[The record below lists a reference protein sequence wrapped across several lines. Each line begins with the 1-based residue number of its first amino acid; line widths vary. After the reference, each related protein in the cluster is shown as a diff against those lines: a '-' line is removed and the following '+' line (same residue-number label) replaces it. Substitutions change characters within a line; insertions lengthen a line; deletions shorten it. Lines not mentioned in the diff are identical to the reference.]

1 MQADNTIAA
10 DRGKVRASQGA
21 AADAGRSPADR
32 KQLIYWA
39 VTVIAPLIV
48 MMIPTGETFTPVIRN
63 FLAITLCAI
72 LIFAFETLPQ
82 MIPAILLPVA
92 YVVAGI
98 APEQA
103 VFGPWSTSVPWMFMG
118 GILMANCLESAG
130 LLRRVA
136 YWCIIKTG
144 GTYNRILYGIMFT
157 GIILNLLIPAQAV
170 IPLAAFTYGICLAL
184 DLGQS
189 KESAGIMLTGAM
201 AALTPLFFFYNPNFN
216 IIVGA
221 GNTVYNEPM
230 TWFLY
235 LFHNAPMILW
245 SFFCVFLI
253 TKIFKP
259 SKEIDC
265 KAYVSEAYDKLGSL
279 TSKEK
284 KGLFVTILLVIFLMT
299 GGLHRINIGWGFAVA
314 GCLMYLPGIRV
325 GTDDDIKRINFSLL
339 FFVTACMA
347 IGAASNVL
355 GIGKIIAQ
363 YSTPVME
370 ASGSM
375 FTLVLVWVLSV
386 VSNFIMTPLAIWA
399 AFTAPL
405 AEIALSVDINPFS
418 FYYIINMATN
428 QIILPYEYALVLI
441 YFSFGLIR
449 LQDFVKFFSIKMIFN
464 LIFIVI
470 IMIPYWKFIGLI

>member
-1 MQADNTIAA
+1 MQADNSIAA
-10 DRGKVRASQGA
+10 DSGKVRASQAA

-32 KQLIYWA
+32 IQLIYWA

-92 YVVAGI
+92 YIVAGI

-103 VFGPWSTSVPWMFMG
+103 VFGPWSTSVPWMFLG

-130 LLRRVA
+130 LLKRVA

-184 DLGQS
+184 DLGRS

-201 AALTPLFFFYNPNFN
+201 AALTPLYFFYNPNFN
-216 IIVGA
+216 IIAGA
-221 GNTVYNEPM
+221 GITVYDVPM
-230 TWFLY
+230 TWFVY
-235 LFHNAPMILW
+235 FFHNAPMILW

-253 TKIFKP
+253 TKLFKP
-259 SKEIDC
+259 SREINC
-265 KAYVSEAYDKLGSL
+265 RQYVSEAYGKLGAL

-284 KGLFVTILLVIFLMT
+284 KGLFVT
-299 GGLHRINIGWGFAVA
+299 
-314 GCLMYLPGIRV
+314 
-325 GTDDDIKRINFSLL
+325 
-339 FFVTACMA
+339 ACMS

-355 GIGKIIAQ
+355 GIGKIIAG
-363 YSTPVME
+363 YATPAME
-370 ASGSM
+370 AGSTGL
-375 FTLVLVWVLSV
+375 TLILVWVLSV

-405 AEIALSVDINPFS
+405 AEIALSLDINPFS
-418 FYYIINMATN
+418 FYYIIHIATN

-449 LQDFVKFFSIKMIFN
+449 LQDFVKFFSLKMMFN
-464 LIFIVI
+464 IIFIVV